1 VVAQAFE
8 AEVEAE
14 DEETLMRGAAAA
26 GGEGDE
32 VILVGASADRGQR
45 VGGCT
50 L

>member
-1 VVAQAFE
+1 MVAQAFE

-14 DEETLMRGAAAA
+14 DEETLMRGAAA

-32 VILVGASADRGQR
+32 VILAGASADRGQR